1 MRIICK
7 EGEFELPRDFQVE
20 YSLSN
25 VAISDT
31 GEQSAPMTLPATPHN
46 LSLVGHSWRPDRLVK
61 PLTELDVYVVGGGM
75 HRPCHLGIHSVSP
88 GEGIGCT
95 LYLDSGSMY
104 SRMGNT
110 RLNWFGWPEVKCPDY
125 DSKTP
130 AERVEWLALELEDE
144 FFHPTE
150 GRDWRVC
157 ALRTTQQMTWVA
169 KDNYEKGDTVQGWNA
184 PGGYVPS
191 DGTEHSTNLILNDYR
206 KYCQMDYESIVPS
219 GWLGFLEDFIF
230 LDGFEFGR
238 AYKQDGVK
246 VIVGRGFGMTA
257 FLRVRYILDFLF
269 AYYGYSFDHAGLAA
283 SLPNYDDM
291 CVANNVADAIYA
303 GVLKYKQ
310 LLPDV
315 TVKEFLD
322 EVQKLAGGV
331 FTFDEAR
338 REARFRTYDE
348 LLTALPDADLTP
360 YVCGEAVL
368 GGTEFADV
376 EVTSR
381 NADSTSG
388 STSEGEG
395 KENIEVGLPR
405 QVLVEDGWWYVDAPP
420 SLDPPEDA
428 PGAGYVYQWTASFER
443 RLPEVDGITLLNSK
457 LEMPEQGEGDS
468 STGQEST
475 AKEDG
480 KDDSGG
486 EVTFLCARQYG
497 FYGEWLAVGR
507 KAGTQEEDLFQCKIH
522 YEASD
527 RLFPDAEYVAMT
539 DLEVVQ
545 EKYKTY
551 AAWRKHSNIPITV
564 EACIPAHVL
573 FGLDLHT
580 PKSLG
585 GQPVLIE
592 RIETT
597 TSPDGQE
604 PVQTLHLRTLRKYE
618 DS

>member
-1 MRIICK
+1 M
-7 EGEFELPRDFQVE
+7 PRDFQVQ
-20 YSLSN
+20 YSLNN
-25 VAISDT
+25 VAISDA

-46 LSLVGHSWRPDRLVK
+46 LALVGHSWRPDRLVK
-61 PLTELDVYVVGGGM
+61 PLTELDVYVVGGGL
-75 HRPCHLGIHSVSP
+75 HRPCHMGIHSVSP

-95 LYLDSGSMY
+95 LYLDSGGMY
-104 SRMGNT
+104 SRMGST

-130 AERVEWLALELEDE
+130 VDRVEWLIKELEDE
-144 FFHPTE
+144 FFHPTNT
-150 GRDWRVC
+150 RDWCVC
-157 ALRTTQQMTWVA
+157 ALRTTQDITWVYGEGLA
-169 KDNYEKGDTVQGWNA
+169 ILPGWNLS
-184 PGGYVPS
+184 PRRQRGEGV
-191 DGTEHSTNLILNDYR
+191 EHSTKLILNDYL
-206 KYCQMDYESIVPS
+206 KYCGMDYEEIWPNRKI
-219 GWLGFLEDFIF
+219 GYLE
-230 LDGFEFGR
+230 EFNR
-238 AYKQDGVK
+238 LAFSYFPYKQDGVN
-246 VIVGRGFGMTA
+246 IEVGDGFGMTA
-257 FLRVRYILDFLF
+257 FLRVRYILDYLF
-269 AYYGYSFDHAGLAA
+269 DYYGYAFDHAGLAA
-283 SLPNYDDM
+283 SLPNYDKM

-348 LLTALPDADLTP
+348 LLTSLPDADLTP

-368 GGTEFADV
+368 GETEFADV
-376 EVTSR
+376 EVTDR
-381 NADSTSG
+381 NAGSTSG
-388 STSEGEG
+388 GASSGENRI
-395 KENIEVGLPR
+395 NIEIGIAQQRYVN
-405 QVLVEDGWWYVDAPP
+405 DGWWLVDEPP
-420 SLDPPEDA
+420 TTPNEFNHDTLDPPEDPPGTA
-428 PGAGYVYQWTASFER
+428 PAGMTYLYQWTASFER
-443 RLPEVDGITLLNSK
+443 RLPEVEGITLLNSK
-457 LEMPEQGEGDS
+457 LEMPEQGAGDS
-468 STGQEST
+468 GTGQEST

-507 KAGTQEEDLFQCKIH
+507 EPDTQEEGLFQCKIH
-522 YEASD
+522 YTASD

-545 EKYKTY
+545 AKYKTY

-592 RIETT
+592 SIETT

-618 DS
+618 DN